1 MLYRKPHL
9 HNRSLSLFENKE
21 TEVWT
26 VRKWA
31 KGPRLMK
38 DSGGE
43 TPAPALGSLRL
54 PGKEPCEKGDQ
65 QDSVP
70 GT

>member
-31 KGPRLMK
+31 EGPRLMK
-38 DSGGE
+38 NSGGRDTCARLRE
-43 TPAPALGSLRL
+43 LRL